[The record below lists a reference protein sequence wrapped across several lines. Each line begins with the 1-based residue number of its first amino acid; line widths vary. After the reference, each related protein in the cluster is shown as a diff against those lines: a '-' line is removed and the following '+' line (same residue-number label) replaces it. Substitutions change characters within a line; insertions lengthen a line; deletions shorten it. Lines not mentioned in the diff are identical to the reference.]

1 MTSKSQIIKQA
12 LLIIGVMTGAILL
25 IQFVPSALANGF
37 ISGQDNPGIIAGA
50 TGGTGDFRE
59 LALRIVN
66 YFLTFLGFL
75 SVLMVIYGG
84 ILYITA
90 AGNEE
95 NAKKGKT
102 IIMYAAIGIIIVLLS
117 FAIINTILGA
127 ATSTVSGG
135 GGGAVQ

>member
-1 MTSKSQIIKQA
+1 MKSKSQIIKQA
-12 LLIIGVMTGAILL
+12 LIVLGLMTGAIML
-25 IQFVPSALANGF
+25 IQFVPSALASGF
-37 ISGQDNPGIIAGA
+37 ISPSDNPALIGGA

-66 YFLTFLGFL
+66 YFLGFLGFL

-90 AGNEE
+90 AGEE
-95 NAKKGKT
+95 DKAKKGKT
-102 IIMYAAIGIIIVLLS
+102 IIMYAAIGIVIVLLS

-135 GGGAVQ
+135 GAVTQ

>member
-1 MTSKSQIIKQA
+1 MKSKSQIIKQA
-12 LLIIGVMTGAILL
+12 LIVLGLMTGAIML
-25 IQFVPSALANGF
+25 IQFVPSALASGF
-37 ISGQDNPGIIAGA
+37 ISPSDNPSLIAGA
-50 TGGTGDFRE
+50 TNSSGDFRE

-66 YFLTFLGFL
+66 YFLGFLGFL

-90 AGNEE
+90 AGEE
-95 NAKKGKT
+95 DKAKKGKT

-135 GGGAVQ
+135 GAVTQ

>member
-1 MTSKSQIIKQA
+1 MTSKAKIIKQA
-12 LLIIGVMTGAILL
+12 LIVIGLMTGAILL
-25 IQFVPSALANGF
+25 VQFIPGALANGF
-37 ISGQDNPGIIAGA
+37 ISGQDNPAIIGGA
-50 TGGTGDFRE
+50 TGGTGDLRE

-66 YFLTFLGFL
+66 YFLGFLGL
-75 SVLMVIYGG
+75 LAVLMVIYGG
-84 ILYITA
+84 VLYITA

-102 IIMYAAIGIIIVLLS
+102 IIMYAAVGIIIVLLS

-135 GGGAVQ
+135 GAIQ

>member
-1 MTSKSQIIKQA
+1 MKLTSKIIKQT
-12 LLIIGVMTGAILL
+12 LILIGLMTGAIMLV
-25 IQFVPSALANGF
+25 QFVPSALANGF
-37 ISGQDNPGIIAGA
+37 ISPSDSPGLIAGA

-90 AGNEE
+90 GGEE
-95 NAKKGKT
+95 EKAKKGKT

-127 ATSTVSGG
+127 ASSTVSGG
-135 GGGAVQ
+135 GAVTQ